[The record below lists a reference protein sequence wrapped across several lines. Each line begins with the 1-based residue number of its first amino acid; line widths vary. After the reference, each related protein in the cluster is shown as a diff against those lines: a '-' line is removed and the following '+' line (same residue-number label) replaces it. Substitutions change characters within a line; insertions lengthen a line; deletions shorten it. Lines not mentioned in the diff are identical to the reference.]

1 MKKFNTITTLPSE
14 LIKNLEQLEYINMT
28 PIQEATIPLLLDGQD
43 IIAQAKTGS
52 GKSAS
57 FGIPIIEKI
66 DTKNINPQAIILS
79 PTRELADQVAKEL
92 RSLARY
98 KSNLKILTLCGGTPM
113 RPQIASL
120 ERGGHI
126 LVGTAGRVQDHLSRE
141 TIYLKDINTLVL
153 DEADRM
159 VDMGFYDEI
168 KKIVSNLP
176 RKRQNMLFSAT
187 YPDNIKKMAREILKE
202 PTIVKIDTEHNDSI
216 IEEIG
221 YEIEVSSKRES
232 LMRVLKS
239 HKPQTALIFCN
250 TKVDTIALTDY
261 LRDKNFSAMD
271 LQGDLD
277 QRERDEALLMF
288 ANGSISILV
297 ATDVASRGIDVKNID
312 LVINYDIPYGDEV
325 YTHRVGRTAR
335 AGATGKAITLFT
347 KRERDKLFDMKQNI
361 RVGDI
366 DRVSVD
372 RKFIMKSNYSTISID
387 GGKKNKVRA
396 GDILGALSKNIG
408 VSNDHIGKID
418 IFDFKSFV
426 AIDNRSIKKAFDGLK
441 RGKIKGKKFRV
452 WWIDN

>member
-1 MKKFNTITTLPSE
+1 
-14 LIKNLEQLEYINMT
+14 MT

>member
-1 MKKFNTITTLPSE
+1 
-14 LIKNLEQLEYINMT
+14 MT

-202 PTIVKIDTEHNDSI
+202 PTMVKIDTEHNDSI

-221 YEIEVSSKRES
+221 YEVEVSSKRES

-361 RVGDI
+361 RAGDI

>member
-1 MKKFNTITTLPSE
+1 
-14 LIKNLEQLEYINMT
+14 
-28 PIQEATIPLLLDGQD
+28 
-43 IIAQAKTGS
+43 
-52 GKSAS
+52 
-57 FGIPIIEKI
+57 
-66 DTKNINPQAIILS
+66 
-79 PTRELADQVAKEL
+79 
-92 RSLARY
+92 
-98 KSNLKILTLCGGTPM
+98 M

-202 PTIVKIDTEHNDSI
+202 PTMVKIDTEHNDSI

-221 YEIEVSSKRES
+221 YEVEVSSKRES

-347 KRERDKLFDMKQNI
+347 KRERDKLFDMKQGI
-361 RVGDI
+361 VI
-366 DRVSVD
+366 LLLIIFVSGFLHSQTSIE
-372 RKFIMKSNYSTISID
+372 KSHPISNTFISPCI
-387 GGKKNKVRA
+387 
-396 GDILGALSKNIG
+396 
-408 VSNDHIGKID
+408 
-418 IFDFKSFV
+418 
-426 AIDNRSIKKAFDGLK
+426 
-441 RGKIKGKKFRV
+441 
-452 WWIDN
+452 

>member
-187 YPDNIKKMAREILKE
+187 YPDNIKKMAKEILKE
-202 PTIVKIDTEHNDSI
+202 PIMVKIDTEHNESI
-216 IEEIG
+216 IEEI
-221 YEIEVSSKRES
+221 Y
-232 LMRVLKS
+232 
-239 HKPQTALIFCN
+239 P
-250 TKVDTIALTDY
+250 
-261 LRDKNFSAMD
+261 
-271 LQGDLD
+271 
-277 QRERDEALLMF
+277 
-288 ANGSISILV
+288 
-297 ATDVASRGIDVKNID
+297 
-312 LVINYDIPYGDEV
+312 P
-325 YTHRVGRTAR
+325 
-335 AGATGKAITLFT
+335 
-347 KRERDKLFDMKQNI
+347 
-361 RVGDI
+361 
-366 DRVSVD
+366 
-372 RKFIMKSNYSTISID
+372 
-387 GGKKNKVRA
+387 
-396 GDILGALSKNIG
+396 
-408 VSNDHIGKID
+408 
-418 IFDFKSFV
+418 
-426 AIDNRSIKKAFDGLK
+426 
-441 RGKIKGKKFRV
+441 
-452 WWIDN
+452 